1 MTIAIT
7 GATGHLGRLIIS
19 GLASR
24 IPAGEIIALARS
36 PEKAADLGVAVRS
49 FDYDRQ
55 ESLVPSLTG
64 VGTLL
69 LISANE
75 IGKRALQHRHVINAA
90 KQAGVSRIVYTSLLH
105 ADTSPLSLAAEH
117 SGTEAAIKASAI
129 PFTFLRNGWYA
140 ENYTGSIGGALAG
153 GAFMGSAGAGK
164 ISAAA
169 RADYA
174 EAAVVALTSAGQEG
188 KTYELA
194 GDTAWT
200 LSDLAAE
207 VSRQTGRTIPYRDL
221 PESDYAT
228 ALAGIGLPEGLA
240 KAIAG
245 WDVAASQGA
254 LFDDA
259 RQLST
264 LIGRPTTPLS
274 QSVAE
279 AVAALTPAA

>member
-140 ENYTGSIGGALAG
+140 ENYTGSIG
-153 GAFMGSAGAGK
+153 SAGAGK

>member
-1 MTIAIT
+1 MA
-7 GATGHLGRLIIS
+7 
-19 GLASR
+19 
-24 IPAGEIIALARS
+24 
-36 PEKAADLGVAVRS
+36 
-49 FDYDRQ
+49 
-55 ESLVPSLTG
+55 
-64 VGTLL
+64 
-69 LISANE
+69 
-75 IGKRALQHRHVINAA
+75 
-90 KQAGVSRIVYTSLLH
+90 
-105 ADTSPLSLAAEH
+105 
-117 SGTEAAIKASAI
+117 EAAIKASAI